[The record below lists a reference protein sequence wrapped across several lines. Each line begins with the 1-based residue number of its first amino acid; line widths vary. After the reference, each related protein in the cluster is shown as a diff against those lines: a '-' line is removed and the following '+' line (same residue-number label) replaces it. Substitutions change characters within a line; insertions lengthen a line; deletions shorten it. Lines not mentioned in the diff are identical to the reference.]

1 MKKNDSKNEFIS
13 LLGRF
18 FTEYLPVSVNASPNT
33 IASYKCAFRLLFQ
46 YLNEE
51 TDIKIGHTY
60 SNGKGRLRKVVD
72 IGPQYK
78 LYDGQGCD
86 ENMRYEIVRDGS
98 ASFADY
104 SESRNLEAGYIF
116 KNSLK
121 KIYKKTFRK
130 VKGKQRCS
138 FTRRELEILFSLPDT
153 TEKLGW
159 RDLVLLCVM
168 YSSGARAQEICD
180 LTVKLWNSERQ
191 CDSYTCW

>member
-18 FTEYLPVSVNASPNT
+18 FTEYLPVSVNASSNT

-51 TDIKIGHTY
+51 TDIKIGHITFEALDFELLTKY
-60 SNGKGRLRKVVD
+60 FDWLITTRQNSRTTAKQRLAA
-72 IGPQYK
+72 
-78 LYDGQGCD
+78 L
-86 ENMRYEIVRDGS
+86 

-121 KIYKKTFRK
+121 KISKKTFRK
-130 VKGKQRCS
+130 VKRKATLFFHPERIGNPVFSSRYNRKTWLERPCPSVCNVFQRSAC
-138 FTRRELEILFSLPDT
+138 TGNL
-153 TEKLGW
+153 
-159 RDLVLLCVM
+159 
-168 YSSGARAQEICD
+168 
-180 LTVKLWNSERQ
+180 
-191 CDSYTCW
+191 

>member
-51 TDIKIGHTY
+51 TDIKIGHITFEALDFELLTKY
-60 SNGKGRLRKVVD
+60 FDWLITTRKNSRATAKQRLAA
-72 IGPQYK
+72 
-78 LYDGQGCD
+78 L
-86 ENMRYEIVRDGS
+86 

-121 KIYKKTFRK
+121 KIYKKTYRK
-130 VKGKQRCS
+130 VKGSNAVLSPGENWKSCFLFQIQQKSSAGETLS
-138 FTRRELEILFSLPDT
+138 F
-153 TEKLGW
+153 
-159 RDLVLLCVM
+159 CV
-168 YSSGARAQEICD
+168 
-180 LTVKLWNSERQ
+180 
-191 CDSYTCW
+191 